1 MQLAYDPDP
10 RILGDEHSL
19 IAGFQCQDDRFVV
32 RSAHIWGNYWGI
44 VGDSCL
50 PRSEEGIRIALEEL
64 EPPIEGM
71 SLRGNMFQVRKRRN
85 IRIIY
90 SGPQHGKEE
99 LGVETGRVRRIIIRE
114 WD

>member
-1 MQLAYDPDP
+1 VTNIASSRGFSAKMTGSSFVQLTSGE
-10 RILGDEHSL
+10 IIGELL
-19 IAGFQCQDDRFVV
+19 
-32 RSAHIWGNYWGI
+32 GI
-44 VGDSCL
+44 VDF
-50 PRSEEGIRIALEEL
+50 PAAKEGIRIALEEL
-64 EPPIEGM
+64 EELEPPIEGTT
-71 SLRGNMFQVRKRRN
+71 LRGSMFQVRKRRN